1 MYKIVV
7 LDLDGTLTNSEK
19 KITEK
24 TKNALLTIQKKG
36 IIVTLASGRPT
47 YGIISLAKELEL
59 EKYGGY
65 IISFNG
71 AKIINCKTNEI
82 LYNKTIPKELIP
94 ILLDESIKNNVNIL
108 GYVNEN
114 IIAAGNGMNKYTIY
128 EGKNNNMKVI
138 ETKDFINDL
147 IEPANKCLITGEPE
161 LLVKLQDKL
170 RNELGN
176 KLSIYRSE
184 SFFLEIMSL
193 NIDKALSINELL
205 KILKIDKKDLICIGD
220 GFNDKSMIEFAGLG
234 IAMENAKQE
243 VKDVADFITKSNND
257 DGVAFAIEKFILENN
272 ENK

>member
-1 MYKIVV
+1 
-7 LDLDGTLTNSEK
+7 
-19 KITEK
+19 
-24 TKNALLTIQKKG
+24 
-36 IIVTLASGRPT
+36 
-47 YGIISLAKELEL
+47 
-59 EKYGGY
+59 
-65 IISFNG
+65 
-71 AKIINCKTNEI
+71 
-82 LYNKTIPKELIP
+82 
-94 ILLDESIKNNVNIL
+94 
-108 GYVNEN
+108 
-114 IIAAGNGMNKYTIY
+114 
-128 EGKNNNMKVI
+128 MKVI

>member
-114 IIAAGNGMNKYTIY
+114 IIAAGNGMNKYSIY

>member
-161 LLVKLQDKL
+161 LLK
-170 RNELGN
+170 
-176 KLSIYRSE
+176 
-184 SFFLEIMSL
+184 
-193 NIDKALSINELL
+193 
-205 KILKIDKKDLICIGD
+205 KI
-220 GFNDKSMIEFAGLG
+220 
-234 IAMENAKQE
+234 
-243 VKDVADFITKSNND
+243 TR
-257 DGVAFAIEKFILENN
+257 
-272 ENK
+272 

>member
-1 MYKIVV
+1 MYKIIV

-24 TKNALLTIQKKG
+24 TKNTLLTIQKKG
-36 IIVTLASGRPT
+36 IIVVLASGRPT

-65 IISFNG
+65 IISYNG

-82 LYNKTIPKELIP
+82 IYNKTIPKELIP
-94 ILLDESIKNNVNIL
+94 ILLDEAKKNDVNIL

-114 IIAAGNGMNKYTIY
+114 IIAGNGINKYSIY
-128 EGKNNNMKVI
+128 EGKVNNMKVI

-147 IEPANKCLITGEPE
+147 IEPANKCLITGEPD
-161 LLVKLQDKL
+161 LILKLQDKL
-170 RNELGN
+170 RNDLGD

-205 KILKIDKKDLICIGD
+205 KALKIDKKDLICIGD

-243 VKDVADFITKSNND
+243 VKDIADFITKSNND
-257 DGVAFAIEKFILENN
+257 DGVAFAIEKFILEKN